1 MADEIVSTGGGT
13 AHSGRVKLILNP
25 PKPEEDG
32 VAYKGHWVRAE
43 LDDEGNFT
51 VRLFGSAQY
60 GSRSLSDHVDLTD
73 EGLAPVKDMLQQILD
88 AYGDHAKVK
97 AMSSAFE
104 ARTFALNQGET
115 LKAAEAP
122 KASE

>member
-1 MADEIVSTGGGT
+1 MADETVNTGGET
-13 AHSGRVKLILNP
+13 TNAGRVTLTLNP
-25 PKPEEDG
+25 PTPEEDG
-32 VAYKGHWVRAE
+32 VTYKGHWVRAE

-73 EGLAPVKDMLQQILD
+73 EGLAPIKDMLAQVLE
-88 AYGDHAKVK
+88 AYGDHAKTK
-97 AMSSAFE
+97 AMSSAFA
-104 ARTFALNQGET
+104 ARSFALNQGES
-115 LKAAEAP
+115 L